1 MQNVRTV
8 QAVNGPNG
16 ELRCRIGAL
25 DHRRVPYKGWVIIE
39 PFGTADGSV
48 RSFCIMQRDEVK
60 KKNPPLSTPHAEDEK
75 RAGRSHIMAKDVQ
88 GYCAITA
95 TRAIRPPPEGQR
107 TVSEFTSDIT
117 I

>member
-1 MQNVRTV
+1 M

-25 DHRRVPYKGWVIIE
+25 DHRRVPYKGWVIVE

-60 KKNPPLSTPHAEDEK
+60 KSDLSLRLVLTFWRLQTHRVIPYRGEGCSRLLCNHSNSRNTSSAEGSE
-75 RAGRSHIMAKDVQ
+75 GREQVYFRYYGIAD
-88 GYCAITA
+88 
-95 TRAIRPPPEGQR
+95 
-107 TVSEFTSDIT
+107 
-117 I
+117 